1 MNFSKGFL
9 FIFSLAAL
17 LSTLLIIKDI
27 AGLNKL
33 YFYILVSSS
42 ALAYLFNMYVTYHI
56 MFDDNVHEHIESKHT
71 KSSKSTKANKDH
83 EDDESE

>member
-17 LSTLLIIKDI
+17 ISTLLIVKDI
-27 AGLNKL
+27 AGLNKM

-56 MFDDNVHEHIESKHT
+56 MFEDNVHDHIESKHG
-71 KSSKSTKANKDH
+71 KSSKSSKEH
-83 EDDESE
+83 DDDSE

>member
-17 LSTLLIIKDI
+17 ISTILIVKDI
-27 AGLNKL
+27 AGLNKM

-56 MFDDNVHEHIESKHT
+56 MFEDDVHEHIESKHS
-71 KSSKSTKANKDH
+71 KASKSNKDH
-83 EDDESE
+83 DDDSE

>member
-9 FIFSLAAL
+9 FIFSLATL
-17 LSTLLIIKDI
+17 ISTLLIIKDI
-27 AGLNKL
+27 AGLNKM

-42 ALAYLFNMYVTYHI
+42 VLTYIFNMYTTYHI
-56 MFDDNVHEHIESKHT
+56 MFKDNVNDHVKDKNSKA
-71 KSSKSTKANKDH
+71 SKDH

>member
-17 LSTLLIIKDI
+17 ISTILIVKDI

-42 ALAYLFNMYVTYHI
+42 ALAYIFNMYVTYHI
-56 MFDDNVHEHIESKHT
+56 MFKDNVNEHIESKHG
-71 KSSKSTKANKDH
+71 KSSKASKSSKEH
-83 EDDESE
+83 DDEDSE

>member
-9 FIFSLAAL
+9 FIFSLATL

-27 AGLNKL
+27 AGLNKM

-42 ALAYLFNMYVTYHI
+42 VLTYLFNMYTTYHI
-56 MFDDNVHEHIESKHT
+56 MTKDDVSGHVKGKN
-71 KSSKSTKANKDH
+71 N
-83 EDDESE
+83 DESE